1 MSYVQRLS
9 ILFIVFLIALPLSAQ
24 QRDLTDADR
33 AAIRTVIER
42 QLEALR
48 QDDAV
53 GAFALASPEIQAKF
67 ETPERFMTMVQ
78 TWYQPVYR
86 PRQVVFRDLNPLAG
100 QPTQAV
106 LLVGPDGV
114 PVMALYPMQQQP
126 DGVWKIAG
134 CYLVP
139 FKMRSCNGRKQSAI
153 SAVRTRFLL
162 QASDRAASDLPGK
175 GTSGLRMASPRLLTS
190 TSIRPNSRRQ
200 DGIYGALHLIGLG
213 HIDQQQH
220 HTAACIFG
228 NLCCSILDVPGRQRI
243 EHDICPCCCQHL
255 RNPFANPAPSPCDKH
270 NFPCNVISAGNI
282 LPPPSL

>member
-1 MSYVQRLS
+1 MSYIQRLS
-9 ILFIVFLIALPLSAQ
+9 ILFIVLLIALPLSAQ

-67 ETPERFMTMVQ
+67 ETSERFMTMVQ

-100 QPTQAV
+100 QPTQTV

-126 DGVWKIAG
+126 DGAWKIAG

-139 FKMRSCNGRKQSAI
+139 FKDEK
-153 SAVRTRFLL
+153 L
-162 QASDRAASDLPGK
+162 
-175 GTSGLRMASPRLLTS
+175 
-190 TSIRPNSRRQ
+190 
-200 DGIYGALHLIGLG
+200 
-213 HIDQQQH
+213 
-220 HTAACIFG
+220 
-228 NLCCSILDVPGRQRI
+228 
-243 EHDICPCCCQHL
+243 
-255 RNPFANPAPSPCDKH
+255 
-270 NFPCNVISAGNI
+270 
-282 LPPPSL
+282 

>member
-1 MSYVQRLS
+1 VL
-9 ILFIVFLIALPLSAQ
+9 LIAPPLSAQ
-24 QRDLTDADR
+24 QRALTDADR

-67 ETPERFMTMVQ
+67 ETRERFMTMVQ

-86 PRQVVFRDLNPLAG
+86 PRLVVFRDLNLLAG

-126 DGVWKIAG
+126 DGVWKTAG

-139 FKMRSCNGRKQSAI
+139 FKDEK
-153 SAVRTRFLL
+153 L
-162 QASDRAASDLPGK
+162 
-175 GTSGLRMASPRLLTS
+175 
-190 TSIRPNSRRQ
+190 
-200 DGIYGALHLIGLG
+200 
-213 HIDQQQH
+213 
-220 HTAACIFG
+220 
-228 NLCCSILDVPGRQRI
+228 
-243 EHDICPCCCQHL
+243 
-255 RNPFANPAPSPCDKH
+255 
-270 NFPCNVISAGNI
+270 
-282 LPPPSL
+282 